1 MNKTDVMSQI
11 PSLNKSTHWVKPRNN
26 LYHLII
32 TSLCQRWF
40 SMKFLED
47 KTGTESWA
55 KGNPSKFQRRT
66 GRVWAC
72 PSPGAAWAPQPCPPS
87 TPGLPT
93 QCWIFMKRPES
104 QGGLTLM
111 RHFSVLVSIKLTY
124 FEGLS
129 AFRPPALP
137 ATKGTNKKGPNTF
150 VCSWT
155 QKIFL
160 WFSQFSH
167 FW

>member
-93 QCWIFMKRPES
+93 QCWIFMKRPEGS
-104 QGGLTLM
+104 GWFDLYETL
-111 RHFSVLVSIKLTY
+111 FSTCQYKINLFWR
-124 FEGLS
+124 FECFQAS
-129 AFRPPALP
+129 CFASNQR
-137 ATKGTNKKGPNTF
+137 NK
-150 VCSWT
+150 
-155 QKIFL
+155 
-160 WFSQFSH
+160 
-167 FW
+167 